1 MVRVF
6 NGEIFLDNRGE
17 IKSINNFNLEEIKR
31 IYFITHPDVSTIRG
45 WHGHKLERKWFYCI
59 KGSFV
64 LGLVIPDNWD
74 DPSPNLPSEL
84 YKLDDS
90 ESKVICVPS
99 GYANCLKAV
108 KKNSIMLVMSDKTLS
123 EAEQDS
129 WRYNSDLWVD
139 WKVYR

>member
-1 MVRVF
+1 MVKVF
-6 NGEIFLDNRGE
+6 NGEIFLDDRGE

-31 IYFITHPDVSTIRG
+31 IYFITHPDESTIRG

-64 LGLVIPDNWD
+64 LGLVTPDNWD
-74 DPSPNLPSEL
+74 EPSDNLPSEI
-84 YKLDDS
+84 YNLDDS
-90 ESKVICVPS
+90 KSQVICVPC
-99 GYANCLKAV
+99 GYANCLKAT
-108 KKNSIMLVMSDKTLS
+108 KKDSIMLVMSDKTLS

-129 WRYNSDLWVD
+129 WRYSSNLWVD